1 MATQIIGN
9 QIASST
15 VALMTSLTLSGN
27 FRLPALTTAN
37 RPSSPNAGQLIFDTD
52 IDNVVVW
59 RLKTGPTKTT
69 AAWTVVGAGGPSV
82 GTNSIVRTNAPTI
95 TENITIGPTAN
106 GGAEFTNGFSGGPI
120 TLGNGYTLTI
130 ESGAS
135 YVIIGNDDFSG
146 SGPFFETSEYL
157 AVYNTLKLPNAL
169 LEFGKTREYV
179 TMTNSPSGT
188 VTYNFNSGN
197 LWYGENPP
205 LGNWTANVVN
215 VPTDNMYSMGV
226 IFITYQNTFSGLP
239 TTFQINGVTQTV
251 KWTGGSAPNA
261 ATSGLG
267 KYDVTTFTFTRL
279 SGNWLVTGSNSSF
292 G

>member
-69 AAWTVVGAGGPSV
+69 PAWTVVGAGGPSV

-95 TENITIGPTAN
+95 SENITIGPVAN

-120 TLGNGYTLTI
+120 TLANGYTLTI

-135 YVIIGNDDFSG
+135 YNVIGNDDFSG
-146 SGPFFETSEYL
+146 SGPFFETAEYL
-157 AVYNTLKLPNAL
+157 AVYNTLKLPGGL

-179 TMTNSPSGT
+179 TMTNTPSGT
-188 VTYNFNSGN
+188 VAYNFNNSN
-197 LWYGENPP
+197 IWYGENPP
-205 LGNWTANVVN
+205 LGNWVANLIN
-215 VPTDNMYSMGV
+215 VPTDNMFAFG
-226 IFITYQNTFSGLP
+226 ITIITYQGSAAGLP
-239 TTFQINGVTQTV
+239 TTFQINGVTQTI
-251 KWTGGSAPNA
+251 KWNGNSTPTASA
-261 ATSGLG
+261 LG
-267 KYDVTTFTFTRL
+267 KYDITSFSFMRI
-279 SGNWLVTGSNSSF
+279 SGNWVVQGSNTSF

>member
-37 RPSSPNAGQLIFDTD
+37 RPSSPNAGQMIFDTD
-52 IDNVVVW
+52 LDNVIVW
-59 RLKTGPTKTT
+59 RLKTGPTKST
-69 AAWTVVGAGGPSV
+69 AAWAVVGAGGPSV

-95 TENITIGPTAN
+95 SENITIGPTAN

-120 TLGNGYTLTI
+120 TLANGYTLTI

-135 YVIIGNDDFSG
+135 YVVIGNDDFSG
-146 SGPFFETSEYL
+146 SGAFFETFENV
-157 AVYNTLKLPNAL
+157 AVYNTLKLPDAL
-169 LEFGKTREYV
+169 LEFGKTREYI

-188 VTYNFNSGN
+188 VVYNFNSSN
-197 LWYGENPP
+197 IWYGTNPP
-205 LGNWTANVVN
+205 LGNWTANLVN
-215 VPTDNMYSMGV
+215 VPTDNMFAFG
-226 IFITYQNTFSGLP
+226 ITIITFQGTAAGLP
-239 TTFQINGVTQTV
+239 TSLQINGSNQTIR
-251 KWTGGSAPNA
+251 WNGNSTPTAS
-261 ATSGLG
+261 TSG
-267 KYDVTTFTFTRL
+267 KYDITSFSFIRV
-279 SGNWLVTGSNSSF
+279 SDNWIVQGSNSSF